1 MPTRTDLHAILILA
15 VTTVLLVVL
24 LNHNI
29 SVAIALSAMIVLV
42 IQIMVLGDAKHY
54 LVAVLELLGKIF
66 KQRIP

>member
-42 IQIMVLGDAKHY
+42 IQIMVLGDAKQY